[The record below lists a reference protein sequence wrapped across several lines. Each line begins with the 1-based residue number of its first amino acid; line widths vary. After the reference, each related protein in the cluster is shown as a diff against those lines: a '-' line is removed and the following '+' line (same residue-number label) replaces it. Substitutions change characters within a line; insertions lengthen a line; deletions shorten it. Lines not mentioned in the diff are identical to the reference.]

1 VRKLVKF
8 GATMTIILF
17 ILGGIMPLFG
27 LIGSAGSGSSGTG
40 ILALLILGQAIWDV
54 GYIVLLKKLGAWDDL
69 AWDRMGEGR
78 KMLLFLLTL
87 PGVIGGIW
95 LVIILFLTGYFG
107 EKAAIAAAK
116 SEARAQI
123 RSDIETTVRNE
134 FDRRG
139 Y

>member
-1 VRKLVKF
+1 MRKLVKF

-27 LIGSAGSGSSGTG
+27 LIGVASNGSSGTG
-40 ILALLILGQAIWDV
+40 IFALLILGQAIWDV

-95 LVIILFLTGYFG
+95 LVVILFLTGYFG